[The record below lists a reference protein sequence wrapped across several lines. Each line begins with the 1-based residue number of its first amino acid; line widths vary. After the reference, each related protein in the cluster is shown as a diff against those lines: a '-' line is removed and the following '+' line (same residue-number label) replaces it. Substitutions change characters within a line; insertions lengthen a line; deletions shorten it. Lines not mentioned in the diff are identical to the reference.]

1 MPVPVRGPPRG
12 ARDWSP
18 APPVRGP
25 AFRRQG
31 VDWGGPAPRRG
42 RAGPAPFRRGGYHGA
57 GPGFFEPEPE
67 LEPPPDPGDMIVRDE
82 VR

>member
-1 MPVPVRGPPRG
+1 MPVRGPPRG

-18 APPVRGP
+18 VRGP

-31 VDWGGPAPRRG
+31 GDWAGPARRG
-42 RAGPAPFRRGGYHGA
+42 RAPAPFRRGGYHGA
-57 GPGFFEPEPE
+57 GGPGYFEPEPE